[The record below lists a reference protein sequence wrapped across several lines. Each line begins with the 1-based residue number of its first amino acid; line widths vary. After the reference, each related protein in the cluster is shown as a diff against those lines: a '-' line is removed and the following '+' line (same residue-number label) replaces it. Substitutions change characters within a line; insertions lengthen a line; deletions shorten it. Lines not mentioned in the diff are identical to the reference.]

1 MPRCKLCN
9 PSLRFLS
16 IAGFGALRN
25 THKKR
30 PAVVRCTAGLY
41 KEQFLRNKNESTRAP
56 ALLL

>member
-1 MPRCKLCN
+1 MPWCKLCN

-41 KEQFLRNKNESTRAP
+41 KEQFLRNK
-56 ALLL
+56 